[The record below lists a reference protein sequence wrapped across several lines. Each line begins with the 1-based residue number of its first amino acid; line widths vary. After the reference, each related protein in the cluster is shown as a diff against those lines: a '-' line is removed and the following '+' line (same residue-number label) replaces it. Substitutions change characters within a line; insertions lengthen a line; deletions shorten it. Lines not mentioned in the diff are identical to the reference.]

1 MSADSLKDAK
11 RSSGL
16 DHALNP
22 SPTGFITRRHT
33 DTQIKHFIAS
43 HTRTRA
49 VEEPDRN
56 VAAGPP
62 NTCESVRIL
71 ALDGGRV
78 PDPETQRTSRAES
91 IVAAVHGFC
100 FWRPPVPA

>member
-1 MSADSLKDAK
+1 MRPLKMLKGAADWTMP
-11 RSSGL
+11 
-16 DHALNP
+16 LNP
-22 SPTGFITRRHT
+22 SPPGFITRRHT